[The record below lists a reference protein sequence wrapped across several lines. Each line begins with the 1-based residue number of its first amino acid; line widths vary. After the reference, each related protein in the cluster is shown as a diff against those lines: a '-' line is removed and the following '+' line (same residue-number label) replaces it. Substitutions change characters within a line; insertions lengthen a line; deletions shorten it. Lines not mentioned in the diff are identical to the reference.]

1 MNYNSTSR
9 TFNPVLPLPP
19 TWSGSAAAG
28 YTLCPPLLLL
38 AQSASAASSD
48 FFLGYALFRFFLF
61 VCQIMRCFKGNPF
74 IVKNKGISWHSS
86 LVFRGIEVRRIES
99 FKLVATVVFV
109 CVFFFHKRLLCSFEG
124 ATYFATARKL

>member
-48 FFLGYALFRFFLF
+48 FFLGDFLALQFGLR
-61 VCQIMRCFKGNPF
+61 KGYTETL
-74 IVKNKGISWHSS
+74 K
-86 LVFRGIEVRRIES
+86 GIEVRRIES